1 MDASLAVGWEMEGM
15 LACCEFIEALVQSS
29 AVAVVYSPSY
39 LHHVHAVVVR
49 RWFTCELR
57 VRRELALS
65 LAGELKLHGELSL

>member
-1 MDASLAVGWEMEGM
+1 MEDM
-15 LACCEFIEALVQSS
+15 LACYEFIEALVQSGTVA
-29 AVAVVYSPSY
+29 AVYPSSY